1 MKYKLLIISSND
13 ITKFLYDT
21 EIADSYTTRLV
32 DFHDKTSNLIESFRP
47 DIIVCDFTQM
57 QNGVDD
63 FLKCVRQLIPQVA
76 VTILLDSNDKQRI
89 AEAMKQGVS
98 NIAFLQNDLEELK
111 LYLKQYKY
119 ILQTRKKA
127 TEQNTIT
134 RKNTFATTTDN
145 TFSNVPLLV
154 DKLLSRSN
162 PIFACWESEI
172 RLGLEELIY
181 NAIEHGN
188 LNISFSEKTNA
199 LECGNFEE
207 LIDERQK
214 DAKYK
219 DKKVFISF
227 NQCPEYDEWYIQ
239 DEGNGFDLG
248 ISIKEELHG
257 RGIRLSR
264 FFFDE
269 IEYNENGNTVRVRRY
284 VPKYN
289 S

>member
-1 MKYKLLIISSND
+1 MKYKLLIISNKD
-13 ITKFLYDT
+13 IKRFLDDTK
-21 EIADSYTTRLV
+21 IAESYSTRLV
-32 DFHDKTSNLIESFRP
+32 SSCNDASDLIEAFRP
-47 DIIVCDFTQM
+47 DIIVCDFTQIK
-57 QNGVDD
+57 GDTRD
-63 FLKCVRQLIPQVA
+63 FFKHVRRQIPQVA
-76 VTILLDSNDKQRI
+76 VTILLDSNDKKCI
-89 AEAMKQGVS
+89 AEAMKQGIC
-98 NIAFLQNDLEELK
+98 NIAFLQNNLEELK
-111 LYLKQYKY
+111 VYLKQYNY

-127 TEQNTIT
+127 IEPSPIT
-134 RKNTFATTTDN
+134 CKNTFSTTTDN
-145 TFSNVPLLV
+145 IFSNVPSIV
-154 DKLLSRSN
+154 DGLLSRSN

-207 LIDERQK
+207 LIAERQK

-269 IEYNENGNTVRVRRY
+269 IEYKENGNIVRVRRY
-284 VPKYN
+284 VPKYE

>member
-63 FLKCVRQLIPQVA
+63 FLKCARQLIPQVA

-127 TEQNTIT
+127 T
-134 RKNTFATTTDN
+134 A
-145 TFSNVPLLV
+145 
-154 DKLLSRSN
+154 
-162 PIFACWESEI
+162 
-172 RLGLEELIY
+172 
-181 NAIEHGN
+181 
-188 LNISFSEKTNA
+188 
-199 LECGNFEE
+199 
-207 LIDERQK
+207 
-214 DAKYK
+214 
-219 DKKVFISF
+219 
-227 NQCPEYDEWYIQ
+227 
-239 DEGNGFDLG
+239 
-248 ISIKEELHG
+248 
-257 RGIRLSR
+257 
-264 FFFDE
+264 
-269 IEYNENGNTVRVRRY
+269 
-284 VPKYN
+284 
-289 S
+289 